1 MARISV
7 EDLDKVTESVG
18 DNKPFKF
25 FKLKDDGD
33 SALVRIMAETKAD
46 IDANY
51 IHEIEV
57 EGRTTKVSCLRGIS
71 DPVANCPLCEAGFK
85 PLAKVF
91 FHFIEYSQNEKGETV
106 GTPSIFERNRSFIE
120 KLSTLIEE
128 YEPLHANVFKVVRN
142 GKAGDM
148 KTTYEFLL
156 QPSTKYNNETHPYYE
171 DDLNYVPAL
180 GTLIKEK
187 TADELK
193 HYLSTGK
200 FPSVEGDKSA
210 VQPRPA
216 VAQPTVQ
223 PRPAASQP
231 TGFVGPRTRI

>member
-7 EDLDKVTESVG
+7 EDLDKVTESAG
-18 DNKPFKF
+18 DNRSFKF

-33 SALVRIMAETKAD
+33 SALVRIMAETRAD

-51 IHEIEV
+51 VHEV
-57 EGRTTKVSCLRGIS
+57 EVDGRTTKVSCLRDIS

-85 PLAKVF
+85 PSTKVF

-106 GTPSIFERNRSFIE
+106 GTPSIFERNRNFIE

-128 YEPLHANVFKVVRN
+128 YEPLHTNVFKVVRN
-142 GKAGDM
+142 GRAGDM

-187 TADELK
+187 TVDELN

-200 FPSVEGDKSA
+200 FPSAEGAKPVVQPRPVVA
-210 VQPRPA
+210 QPVVQPRPA
-216 VAQPTVQ
+216 VAQPT
-223 PRPAASQP
+223 
-231 TGFVGPRTRI
+231 GFVGPRTRV